1 MNWKQYKSAYA
12 AKEFRS
18 VGHAV
23 IDQLADY
30 LEQAEAR
37 DMSVLTPV
45 SPEQLLADWDQGF
58 SKTGDSSLL
67 SLLQSVLTHSTHLH
81 HPGYVGHQIAV
92 PMPAATLLEM
102 VNALLSNGMAV
113 FEMGQ
118 LQTIMEHRVVEHL
131 AEVVGFDRNSGGI
144 LTHGGTI
151 GNLTALLA
159 ARQAGAGHDVWTEGQ
174 REPLSVLVS
183 DQAHYCIA
191 RAAQLMGWGDQ
202 GAWRVKSDERYRM
215 DPEALGDSL
224 RAAQEAGRHVFAV
237 VASCCSTA
245 TGSFDPI
252 EEIADFCQE
261 HGLWLHVDGA
271 HGASLL
277 LSPEHRHKLKGI
289 ERADSVVWDLHKM
302 MCLPAM
308 NTVLLFR
315 DGRRSYEAFAQE
327 AGYLFASESPEEQWF
342 NLGTRT
348 LECTKRGMGMTAY
361 CMLQSL
367 GTDWFAAHVDR
378 LMEITSMLEGMLRE
392 AEDFELACEP
402 EANIVCF
409 RHLPGGELSVEE
421 MNAHQA
427 KLRRRV
433 VEAGEYFLVQ
443 TRLEEELWL
452 RTTLMNPLTEKEDL
466 AGLLAALRGSAGSA

>member
-1 MNWKQYKSAYA
+1 MNWKQYESAYA
-12 AKEFRS
+12 PEEFRS
-18 VGHAV
+18 LGHRV
-23 IDQLADY
+23 IDKLADY
-30 LEQAEAR
+30 LKAAESR
-37 DMSVLTPV
+37 DMSVLSPV
-45 SPEQLLADWDQGF
+45 SPEQLLRDWQPDFPAQG
-58 SKTGDSSLL
+58 KDLL
-67 SLLQSVLTHSTHLH
+67 PDLLQSVLDHSTHLH

-113 FEMGQ
+113 YEMGQ
-118 LQTIMEHRVVEHL
+118 IQTILEHRVVEYL
-131 AEVVGFDRNSGGI
+131 AKVAGFESSSGGI

-159 ARQAGAGHDVWTEGQ
+159 ARQAGSGHDVWTEGQ

-191 RAAQLMGWGDQ
+191 RSAQLMGWGDQ
-202 GAWRVKSDERYRM
+202 GAWRVKSNSRYRM
-215 DPEALGDSL
+215 DRQNLEKALV
-224 RAAQEAGRHVFAV
+224 AAREAGRQVIAV

-245 TGSFDPI
+245 TGSFDPL
-252 EEIADFCQE
+252 EETADFCQE

-277 LSPEHRHKLKGI
+277 LSPRHRDKLKGI
-289 ERADSVVWDLHKM
+289 ERADSLVWDLHKM
-302 MCLPAM
+302 MGLPAM
-308 NTVLLFR
+308 NTVLLFQ

-327 AGYLFASESPEEQWF
+327 AGYLFASDTSEEQWF

-361 CMLQSL
+361 IMLQTL
-367 GTDWFAAHVDR
+367 GTEWFELHVDR
-378 LMEITSMLEGMLRE
+378 LMELTGMLEGMLQ
-392 AEDFELACEP
+392 AADDFELACKP

-409 RHLPGGELSVEE
+409 RHLPGAEMSVEE

-427 KLRRRV
+427 KLRRKV
-433 VEAGEYFLVQ
+433 VDSGEYFLVQ
-443 TRLEEELWL
+443 TRLGDELWL
-452 RTTLMNPLTEKEDL
+452 RTTLMNPLTEEEDL
-466 AGLLAALRGSAGSA
+466 RGLLAALRGSAGSA